1 MSDVCGVNAVC
12 KWKRCCKV
20 RGWAVLWRGMPGV
33 LLAGTGAGQML
44 AVGSQRYVRRCVNGC
59 PAASGNGLVM
69 ESLHL

>member
-1 MSDVCGVNAVC
+1 M
-12 KWKRCCKV
+12 
-20 RGWAVLWRGMPGV
+20 GWAVLWRGMPGV